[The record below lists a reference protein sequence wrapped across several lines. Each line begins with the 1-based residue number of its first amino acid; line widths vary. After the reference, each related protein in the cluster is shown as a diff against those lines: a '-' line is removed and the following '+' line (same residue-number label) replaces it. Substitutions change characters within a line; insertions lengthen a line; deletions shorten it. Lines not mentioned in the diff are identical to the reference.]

1 MQREYVGVGCS
12 CDVMTSVQSSL
23 VELVSKLLVGSTSSL
38 VGSDNNKS
46 HVKEGKCSELHHISM
61 INMLT

>member
-23 VELVSKLLVGSTSSL
+23 VELVSELVELTSSL

-46 HVKEGKCSELHHISM
+46 HVKEGKCSELHYIMISM
-61 INMLT
+61 LT